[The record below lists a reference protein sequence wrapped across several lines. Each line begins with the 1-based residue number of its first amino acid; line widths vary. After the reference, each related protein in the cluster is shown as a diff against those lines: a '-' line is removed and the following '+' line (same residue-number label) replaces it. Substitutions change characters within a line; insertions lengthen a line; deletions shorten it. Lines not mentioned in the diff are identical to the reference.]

1 MRNSGVWLSR
11 TLIITEKQHL
21 LLNAAVFQGAWL
33 ICVLAGS
40 AAAAAVTILVVGLH
54 LRWVRDRRR
63 ESIFLMQ
70 AFLIGFSC
78 DLLLVQSGVLVTGG
92 ALPPLWLSCLWL
104 LFGTTVGYTLRPF
117 HGRLGWCMAGGAL
130 LAPLS
135 YFGGVK
141 LSGAA
146 LMSPAWGALLIIAVI
161 WTFIFPLL
169 VHLYSVNRLRLPA

>member
-1 MRNSGVWLSR
+1 MRNSGARLSR
-11 TLIITEKQHL
+11 TLIMTDKQHL
-21 LLNAAVFQGAWL
+21 LLNAVVFQGAWL

-40 AAAAAVTILVVGLH
+40 VAAAAVTIVVVGLH

-70 AFLIGFSC
+70 AFLIGLCC
-78 DLLLVQSGVLVTGG
+78 DLLLVQTGVLVTGS

-104 LFGTTVGYTLRPF
+104 LFGTTVGYALRPF
-117 HGRLGWCMAGGAL
+117 HGRPGWCMAGGAL

-135 YFGGVK
+135 YFGGAS
-141 LSGAA
+141 LSAVA
-146 LMSPAWGALLIIAVI
+146 LMSPVWLSLLIIAVI

-169 VHLYSVNRLRLPA
+169 VHLYSVNRLRLPV